1 MSVSEV
7 RERRRITPA
16 PIEPLMS
23 TPSRPGRI
31 ALRLDVVED
40 ERILGGRV

>member
-7 RERRRITPA
+7 RECRRIILA
-16 PIEPLMS
+16 PIGLLMS

-40 ERILGGRV
+40 ARIAGRAV

>member
-7 RERRRITPA
+7 REHWRITTA
-16 PIEPLMS
+16 PIGLLMP

-31 ALRLDVVED
+31 ALRLDVD
-40 ERILGGRV
+40 DDTLIAGRAI